1 MSNQTRGNR
10 FVLLGLFLV
19 CVWRVYDRQQLRREL
34 TQPQEQ
40 HTSTATL
47 TDALTKPKARK
58 LATFYTAL
66 ADILERDADTIK
78 TTGVFRLAHGRALA
92 LAFQKTETAG
102 APKVGELV
110 DAVLFDAL
118 GREDRELDKETRA
131 TLIQAVREIVT
142 ACEAVK

>member
-19 CVWRVYDRQQLRREL
+19 CAWLVYDRQQLRREL

-92 LAFQKTETAG
+92 LAFQK
-102 APKVGELV
+102 
-110 DAVLFDAL
+110 
-118 GREDRELDKETRA
+118 
-131 TLIQAVREIVT
+131 
-142 ACEAVK
+142 